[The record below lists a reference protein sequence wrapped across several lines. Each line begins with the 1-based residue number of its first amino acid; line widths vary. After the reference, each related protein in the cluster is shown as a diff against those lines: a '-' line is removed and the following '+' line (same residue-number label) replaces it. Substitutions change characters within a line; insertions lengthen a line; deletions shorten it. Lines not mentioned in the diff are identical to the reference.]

1 MPDGIGRRVSR
12 MARFQQTPRR
22 LAMGDEAFVQDEA
35 ELGLD
40 RAGTSTPDPRTAALL
55 RLRGRW
61 LSGRRR
67 SAWNGAVRAPVG
79 CVTSGAGTLRSAD
92 GI

>member
-40 RAGTSTPDPRTAALL
+40 RAWHIDPGSQDRRVASAQGAVAIGSSALCL
-55 RLRGRW
+55 EWSGARPGRLRYF
-61 LSGRRR
+61 R
-67 SAWNGAVRAPVG
+67 SRDLAER
-79 CVTSGAGTLRSAD
+79 
-92 GI
+92 

>member
-1 MPDGIGRRVSR
+1 
-12 MARFQQTPRR
+12 
-22 LAMGDEAFVQDEA
+22 MGDEAFVQDEA
-35 ELGLD
+35 GLGLD
-40 RAGTSTPDPRTAALL
+40 QAGTSTPDPRTAALL

-67 SAWNGAVRAPVG
+67 PAWNGSVRTLVG
-79 CVTSGAGTLRSAD
+79 YVTSGTETLRSAD

>member
-1 MPDGIGRRVSR
+1 
-12 MARFQQTPRR
+12 MARFQQTLRR

-35 ELGLD
+35 RLD

-55 RLRGRW
+55 RLGERW

-67 SAWNGAVRAPVG
+67 PAWNGAVRTLVG
-79 CVTSGAGTLRSAD
+79 CITSGTGTLRSAD